1 MGSSKPKISKAGEN
15 KLNNSITRIQINEK
29 KGTGFFMKIDIN
41 GEKKNY
47 LIANNQILSQEQI
60 DSGANIDLY
69 YGEGHKTISLDKN
82 IRDIRKF
89 ENDLILIEIIQNDGI
104 SESKYLPIDLN
115 YDNGYE
121 AYLNENVCTI
131 GYNKNYTETE
141 TSSNEITSIINFKFN
156 AKLNANLG
164 SPICTLKNQFV
175 IGIYKEANNGIFI
188 GEIINSLKKENG
200 KQINNNIN
208 NNNNN
213 KNKIKFYKFDENKE
227 KYILFNKNVL
237 NQFHKQ
243 NEDNFNLAFNDLNKY
258 LSDKK
263 DNNLENILNI
273 LQNFKKIENYDKML
287 KKCLGVQG
295 FLDKINNIIRM
306 DDNELSGK
314 FYYFIG
320 AFLNALE
327 KSECRMR
334 NETQI
339 FRGAVMNHNR
349 LLEYFIYK

>member
-1 MGSSKPKISKAGEN
+1 MGSSKPRISKAGEN

-29 KGTGFFMKIDIN
+29 NGTGFFMKIEIN

-69 YGEGHKTISLDKN
+69 YGEMHKIINLDKN
-82 IRDIRKF
+82 IRNIRTF
-89 ENDLILIEIIQNDGI
+89 ENGIILIEIIQNDGI
-104 SESKYLPIDLN
+104 SERKYLPIDLN

-121 AYLNENVCTI
+121 TYLNERVCTI
-131 GYNKNYTETE
+131 GYNKNYSETE
-141 TSSNEITSIINFKFN
+141 TSSNEITLIFNFKFN
-156 AKLNANLG
+156 VKLNANLG
-164 SPICTLKNQFV
+164 SPICSFKNQFV
-175 IGIYKEANNGIFI
+175 IGIYKEDNNGIFI
-188 GEIINSLKKENG
+188 GEIINSLKKEND
-200 KQINNNIN
+200 KKINNNINSNIN

-243 NEDNFNLAFNDLNKY
+243 NEDNFNLAFNDLKKY

-295 FLDKINNIIRM
+295 FLDKINNIIRK
-306 DDNELSGK
+306 DDNELSEK

-327 KSECRMR
+327 NSECRMR
-334 NETQI
+334 NQTQI
-339 FRGAVMNHNR
+339 FR
-349 LLEYFIYK
+349 L

>member
-29 KGTGFFMKIDIN
+29 NGTGFFMKIEIN

-156 AKLNANLG
+156 VKLNANLG
-164 SPICTLKNQFV
+164 SPICSFKNQFV
-175 IGIYKEANNGIFI
+175 IGIYKEDNNGIFI
-188 GEIINSLKKENG
+188 GEIINSLKKEN
-200 KQINNNIN
+200 
-208 NNNNN
+208 
-213 KNKIKFYKFDENKE
+213 
-227 KYILFNKNVL
+227 
-237 NQFHKQ
+237 
-243 NEDNFNLAFNDLNKY
+243 
-258 LSDKK
+258 DK
-263 DNNLENILNI
+263 
-273 LQNFKKIENYDKML
+273 
-287 KKCLGVQG
+287 
-295 FLDKINNIIRM
+295 KINN
-306 DDNELSGK
+306 
-314 FYYFIG
+314 
-320 AFLNALE
+320 
-327 KSECRMR
+327 
-334 NETQI
+334 
-339 FRGAVMNHNR
+339 
-349 LLEYFIYK
+349 